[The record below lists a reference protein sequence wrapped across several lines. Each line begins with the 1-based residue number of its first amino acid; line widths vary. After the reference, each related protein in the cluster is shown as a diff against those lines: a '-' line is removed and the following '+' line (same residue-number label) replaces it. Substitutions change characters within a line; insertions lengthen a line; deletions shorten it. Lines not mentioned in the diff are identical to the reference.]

1 MLNANDF
8 KKKQIVF
15 LFTNEGDKLSF
26 LNDNII
32 VKNKEGGIKY
42 QSTCYRLFMICV
54 VGNISITSGLIQRS
68 KKFGF
73 SICLM
78 TTTFKVYEILG
89 ARMEGNT
96 LLRKHQY
103 EYTENDIGRK
113 IEQNKIKNQSQILK
127 NIRGKNQ
134 IMKEGIELLDKMVVQ
149 LEQQLEYLEVMGIEG
164 NAARVYF
171 SRVFDNVDWKGRKP
185 RIKNDYVNV
194 TLDIGYTML
203 FNIVDAILQVY
214 GFDTYY
220 GVFHKCF
227 YMRKSLVCDLMEPI
241 RPVVDYQVRKSIN
254 LGQCKENDFE
264 VVNNRWC
271 LKYKSNPQYIQFL
284 MNAILEYKDDIFL
297 YIQQYYRFFMKRK
310 IELLM
315 GLCVILCAFVLAR
328 KGAVFVQS
336 EQAKSA
342 PVCIVVDAGH
352 GGDDPGKIGINDAL
366 EKDINLQIALKLQK
380 ILEQN
385 NIKVVMTRNT
395 DAGLYSEGAT
405 NKKAEDMQKRCKIIE
420 DSSALFTVSIHQ
432 NSYTSPEIQ
441 GAQVF
446 YYGQSENGKK
456 LAEILQTALIE
467 QVDPDNHR
475 AAKANESYYL
485 LKKTPTPTVIVECG
499 FLSNPIEAEL
509 LLQDDYQDQLVNAIY
524 TGIKTYLGDELPQN
538 ESS

>member
-8 KKKQIVF
+8 KKKQIIF

-227 YMRKSLVCDLMEPI
+227 YMRKLLVCDLMEPI

-264 VVNNRWC
+264 VINNRWC

-310 IELLM
+310 SASEIP
-315 GLCVILCAFVLAR
+315 
-328 KGAVFVQS
+328 VF
-336 EQAKSA
+336 
-342 PVCIVVDAGH
+342 
-352 GGDDPGKIGINDAL
+352 
-366 EKDINLQIALKLQK
+366 
-380 ILEQN
+380 
-385 NIKVVMTRNT
+385 
-395 DAGLYSEGAT
+395 
-405 NKKAEDMQKRCKIIE
+405 II
-420 DSSALFTVSIHQ
+420 H
-432 NSYTSPEIQ
+432 
-441 GAQVF
+441 
-446 YYGQSENGKK
+446 
-456 LAEILQTALIE
+456 
-467 QVDPDNHR
+467 
-475 AAKANESYYL
+475 
-485 LKKTPTPTVIVECG
+485 
-499 FLSNPIEAEL
+499 
-509 LLQDDYQDQLVNAIY
+509 
-524 TGIKTYLGDELPQN
+524 
-538 ESS
+538 

>member
-264 VVNNRWC
+264 VINNRWC

-297 YIQQYYRFFMKRK
+297 YIQQYYRFFMKMKSVEQFPSFGHR
-310 IELLM
+310 IQYSVFEIDNSTR
-315 GLCVILCAFVLAR
+315 ILDNIISDLKNKYEKRFSQEDSVMIFKLSSSCEVLR
-328 KGAVFVQS
+328 FGY
-336 EQAKSA
+336 AK
-342 PVCIVVDAGH
+342 
-352 GGDDPGKIGINDAL
+352 ND
-366 EKDINLQIALKLQK
+366 EKDF
-380 ILEQN
+380 
-385 NIKVVMTRNT
+385 
-395 DAGLYSEGAT
+395 
-405 NKKAEDMQKRCKIIE
+405 III
-420 DSSALFTVSIHQ
+420 T
-432 NSYTSPEIQ
+432 
-441 GAQVF
+441 
-446 YYGQSENGKK
+446 
-456 LAEILQTALIE
+456 
-467 QVDPDNHR
+467 
-475 AAKANESYYL
+475 
-485 LKKTPTPTVIVECG
+485 
-499 FLSNPIEAEL
+499 
-509 LLQDDYQDQLVNAIY
+509 
-524 TGIKTYLGDELPQN
+524 
-538 ESS
+538 

>member
-264 VVNNRWC
+264 VINNRWC
-271 LKYKSNPQYIQFL
+271 LK
-284 MNAILEYKDDIFL
+284 YKDDIFL

-310 IELLM
+310 SVSEIP
-315 GLCVILCAFVLAR
+315 
-328 KGAVFVQS
+328 VF
-336 EQAKSA
+336 
-342 PVCIVVDAGH
+342 
-352 GGDDPGKIGINDAL
+352 
-366 EKDINLQIALKLQK
+366 
-380 ILEQN
+380 
-385 NIKVVMTRNT
+385 
-395 DAGLYSEGAT
+395 
-405 NKKAEDMQKRCKIIE
+405 II
-420 DSSALFTVSIHQ
+420 H
-432 NSYTSPEIQ
+432 
-441 GAQVF
+441 
-446 YYGQSENGKK
+446 
-456 LAEILQTALIE
+456 
-467 QVDPDNHR
+467 
-475 AAKANESYYL
+475 
-485 LKKTPTPTVIVECG
+485 
-499 FLSNPIEAEL
+499 
-509 LLQDDYQDQLVNAIY
+509 
-524 TGIKTYLGDELPQN
+524 
-538 ESS
+538 

>member
-8 KKKQIVF
+8 KKKQIIF

-227 YMRKSLVCDLMEPI
+227 YMRKSLVCDLMEQI

-264 VVNNRWC
+264 VINNRWC

-310 IELLM
+310 SASEIP
-315 GLCVILCAFVLAR
+315 
-328 KGAVFVQS
+328 VF
-336 EQAKSA
+336 
-342 PVCIVVDAGH
+342 
-352 GGDDPGKIGINDAL
+352 
-366 EKDINLQIALKLQK
+366 
-380 ILEQN
+380 
-385 NIKVVMTRNT
+385 
-395 DAGLYSEGAT
+395 
-405 NKKAEDMQKRCKIIE
+405 II
-420 DSSALFTVSIHQ
+420 H
-432 NSYTSPEIQ
+432 
-441 GAQVF
+441 
-446 YYGQSENGKK
+446 
-456 LAEILQTALIE
+456 
-467 QVDPDNHR
+467 
-475 AAKANESYYL
+475 
-485 LKKTPTPTVIVECG
+485 
-499 FLSNPIEAEL
+499 
-509 LLQDDYQDQLVNAIY
+509 
-524 TGIKTYLGDELPQN
+524 
-538 ESS
+538 

>member
-264 VVNNRWC
+264 VINNRWC
-271 LKYKSNPQYIQFL
+271 LKYKSNPQYIQS
-284 MNAILEYKDDIFL
+284 
-297 YIQQYYRFFMKRK
+297 
-310 IELLM
+310 
-315 GLCVILCAFVLAR
+315 V
-328 KGAVFVQS
+328 
-336 EQAKSA
+336 
-342 PVCIVVDAGH
+342 
-352 GGDDPGKIGINDAL
+352 
-366 EKDINLQIALKLQK
+366 
-380 ILEQN
+380 
-385 NIKVVMTRNT
+385 
-395 DAGLYSEGAT
+395 
-405 NKKAEDMQKRCKIIE
+405 
-420 DSSALFTVSIHQ
+420 
-432 NSYTSPEIQ
+432 SYTH
-441 GAQVF
+441 
-446 YYGQSENGKK
+446 
-456 LAEILQTALIE
+456 LTL
-467 QVDPDNHR
+467 
-475 AAKANESYYL
+475 
-485 LKKTPTPTVIVECG
+485 PTI
-499 FLSNPIEAEL
+499 A
-509 LLQDDYQDQLVNAIY
+509 
-524 TGIKTYLGDELPQN
+524 
-538 ESS
+538 

>member
-284 MNAILEYKDDIFL
+284 MNAIFEYKDDIFL

-310 IELLM
+310 SVSEIP
-315 GLCVILCAFVLAR
+315 
-328 KGAVFVQS
+328 VF
-336 EQAKSA
+336 
-342 PVCIVVDAGH
+342 
-352 GGDDPGKIGINDAL
+352 
-366 EKDINLQIALKLQK
+366 
-380 ILEQN
+380 
-385 NIKVVMTRNT
+385 
-395 DAGLYSEGAT
+395 
-405 NKKAEDMQKRCKIIE
+405 II
-420 DSSALFTVSIHQ
+420 H
-432 NSYTSPEIQ
+432 
-441 GAQVF
+441 
-446 YYGQSENGKK
+446 
-456 LAEILQTALIE
+456 
-467 QVDPDNHR
+467 
-475 AAKANESYYL
+475 
-485 LKKTPTPTVIVECG
+485 
-499 FLSNPIEAEL
+499 
-509 LLQDDYQDQLVNAIY
+509 
-524 TGIKTYLGDELPQN
+524 
-538 ESS
+538 

>member
-8 KKKQIVF
+8 KKKQIIF

-264 VVNNRWC
+264 VINNRWC

-297 YIQQYYRFFMKRK
+297 YIQQYYRF
-310 IELLM
+310 L
-315 GLCVILCAFVLAR
+315 
-328 KGAVFVQS
+328 
-336 EQAKSA
+336 
-342 PVCIVVDAGH
+342 
-352 GGDDPGKIGINDAL
+352 
-366 EKDINLQIALKLQK
+366 
-380 ILEQN
+380 
-385 NIKVVMTRNT
+385 
-395 DAGLYSEGAT
+395 
-405 NKKAEDMQKRCKIIE
+405 
-420 DSSALFTVSIHQ
+420 
-432 NSYTSPEIQ
+432 
-441 GAQVF
+441 
-446 YYGQSENGKK
+446 
-456 LAEILQTALIE
+456 
-467 QVDPDNHR
+467 
-475 AAKANESYYL
+475 
-485 LKKTPTPTVIVECG
+485 
-499 FLSNPIEAEL
+499 
-509 LLQDDYQDQLVNAIY
+509 
-524 TGIKTYLGDELPQN
+524 
-538 ESS
+538 